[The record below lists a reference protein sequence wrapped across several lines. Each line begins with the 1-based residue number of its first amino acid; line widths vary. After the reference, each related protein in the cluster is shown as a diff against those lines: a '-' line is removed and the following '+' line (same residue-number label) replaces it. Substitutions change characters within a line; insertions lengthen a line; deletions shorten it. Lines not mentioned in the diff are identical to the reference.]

1 MIKIYDKAEWQ
12 IDNGVEK
19 QLVIDHFI
27 NIFEWLDEKNYL
39 SEDGEEMLDDGI
51 DSSISL
57 NEDMVKKDIL
67 DFLDKYYDKIIK
79 ESNYDLAIEKNLL
92 DKYYNEYKCQ

>member
-19 QLVIDHFI
+19 QLVINHFI
-27 NIFEWLDEKNYL
+27 NIFEWLNEKKYL
-39 SEDGEEMLDDGI
+39 SEDGEEMLEDGI

-57 NEDMVKKDIL
+57 NENMVKKDIL
-67 DFLDKYYDKIIK
+67 DFLDKYYDRIIK
-79 ESNYDLAIEKNLL
+79 ESNYDLDIEKDLL
-92 DKYYNEYKCQ
+92 DKYYNEYKY